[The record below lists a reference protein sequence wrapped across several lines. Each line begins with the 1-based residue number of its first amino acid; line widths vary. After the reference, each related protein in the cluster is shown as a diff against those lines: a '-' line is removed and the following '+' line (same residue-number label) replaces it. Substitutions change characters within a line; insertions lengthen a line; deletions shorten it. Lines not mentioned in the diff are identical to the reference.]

1 MAISEISNRTHPAL
15 NLLPGARLASGLPR
29 VRSVFAEWHRRRDY
43 RRELRRLLCTGRHMI
58 ADVGL
63 TCEAAW
69 REAEKPF
76 WQR

>member
-15 NLLPGARLASGLPR
+15 NLLPGARLASRLPR
-29 VRSVFAEWHRRRDY
+29 VRSVFAEWYRRRDY
-43 RRELRRLLCTGRHMI
+43 RSELKRLLRVGPYMI
-58 ADVGL
+58 ADIGL